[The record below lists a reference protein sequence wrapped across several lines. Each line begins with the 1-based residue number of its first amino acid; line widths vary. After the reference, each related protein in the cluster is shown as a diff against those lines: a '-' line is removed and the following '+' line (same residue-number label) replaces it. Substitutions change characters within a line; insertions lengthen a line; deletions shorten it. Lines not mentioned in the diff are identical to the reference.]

1 MLHADLSFFETLP
14 DSALVREKVII
25 GSVMKPKPKELDEK
39 TSEIPISE
47 ENLDDADTAKIKE
60 QLE

>member
-47 ENLDDADTAKIKE
+47 ENFNHRIK
-60 QLE
+60 